1 MSHTLC
7 SIWVDGESLLL
18 EIDREK
24 ERETRKRIM
33 HGYLFKYYK
42 PSELHNISGEFF
54 AYTIIM

>member
-24 ERETRKRIM
+24 ERDK
-33 HGYLFKYYK
+33 KK
-42 PSELHNISGEFF
+42 NNAWIS
-54 AYTIIM
+54 I